1 MQSRSIAPAPALPLV
16 LPLLLVAAHTAFLP
30 AGASAQATVQPA
42 EAAGGN
48 TGAPSVRAAS
58 VQRGREL
65 LAQYQCGA
73 CHTIDGVAAARG
85 QTAQALTAWSRRS
98 YIAGRLP
105 NRPDVL
111 VQWITEPHTL
121 VPGTNMPSMGV
132 SPADAQ
138 AMAAYLFSLK

>member
-1 MQSRSIAPAPALPLV
+1 MQSRSIAPALALPLV
-16 LPLLLVAAHTAFLP
+16 LVAAQVAVLP
-30 AGASAQATVQPA
+30 AGASAQASMQPA
-42 EAAGGN
+42 EATGGN
-48 TGAPSVRAAS
+48 SGTPSTRASS

-73 CHTIDGVAAARG
+73 CHTIEGVPAARG
-85 QTAQALTAWSRRS
+85 QTAQAVTAWSRRS

-111 VQWITEPHTL
+111 AQWITAPHTL